1 IELEELEGTMIDR
14 RQLLTAGGLLSAL
27 APTGEGTAYGAGQM
41 SERAAADVV
50 SALQKISSAISAVAA
65 QASFDAIAPLR
76 TRQTDYLRAN
86 AKFPDF
92 IEVGI
97 DVWMAAYDWHVRFQ
111 QPLTVGRDASGRY
124 TLMLGF
130 TTLVLRPD
138 VAAAFISAPYD
149 NR

>member
-1 IELEELEGTMIDR
+1 MIDR
-14 RQLLTAGGLLSAL
+14 RQLLTGGGLLGVL
-27 APTGEGTAYGAGQM
+27 APAGEGTAYGAGQM

-50 SALQKISSAISAVAA
+50 TALQKISSAISAVAA
-65 QASFDAIAPLR
+65 QSSFDPIVPLR

-92 IEVGI
+92 IDVGVDI
-97 DVWMAAYDWHVRFQ
+97 WMAAHDWHVRFQ
-111 QPLTVGRDASGRY
+111 QPLTIGRDGLGRY

-130 TTLVLRPD
+130 TALVLRPD
-138 VAAAFISAPYD
+138 VATSYIGAPYD